1 MLKNRKAVLEKRG
14 DLVKR
19 CNEIVDKAD
28 LEKRSLV
35 DSERHEFEGISVEL
49 ASIDSELYK
58 DDTDRIIRRNSG
70 NHINVTREER
80 NGFGEE
86 PLRQNSGEK
95 RFSYALGQTMRQM
108 VGLDPHIEKRAIV
121 SAGSALIQNPNIV
134 DEIIFS
140 LQSRNPLVD
149 AGVQF
154 VNIDNNKQMPRVT
167 AYPTANWVN
176 EAGTVGASD
185 TTIDGLKW
193 ELKDVAVLVKV
204 KNNVLYDA
212 AIDVQRLIT
221 EVAERAINDAILKAM
236 FYGAT
241 GSNQPK
247 GIDNFA
253 GALVVDMGTDG
264 AALQNYNPFIS
275 ATRKLMDVNI
285 DKNNI
290 SFIYN
295 PSIAE
300 TIAGFVDTTSQP
312 LNAPK
317 MIEAL
322 RSFETTAVKSDY
334 TAGETTDTT
343 RVYAG
348 DFSKMIVGLG
358 GSFSITLDQSYAAE
372 LTTGFLIHA
381 RLDMKPLFE
390 NAFCIIEG
398 ITTS

>member
-1 MLKNRKAVLEKRG
+1 MLENRKAVLEKRG

-28 LEKRSLV
+28 LEKRNLV

-49 ASIDSELYK
+49 AAIDSKLYK

-70 NHINVTREER
+70 NHINLTRER
-80 NGFGEE
+80 NGFGDE
-86 PLRQNSGEK
+86 PLRRNSGNEK
-95 RFSYALGQTMRQM
+95 RFSDALGQTMRQM

-185 TTIDGLKW
+185 PTIDGLKW

-236 FYGAT
+236 FYGTT
-241 GSNQPK
+241 GSNQPA

-264 AALQNYNPFIS
+264 AALQNYNPFVS

-285 DKNNI
+285 GKNDV

-295 PSIAE
+295 PSVAE
-300 TIAGFVDTTSQP
+300 TIALFVDSTAQP
-312 LNAPK
+312 LNPPK
-317 MIEAL
+317 MITDL
-322 RSFETTAVKSDY
+322 RYLETTAVKSDY
-334 TAGETTDTT
+334 TQGATANTT
-343 RVYAG
+343 RIYGG
-348 DFSKMIVGLG
+348 DFSKMVVGLG

-390 NAFCIIEG
+390 NAFCTIKG
-398 ITTS
+398 ITT

>member
-49 ASIDSELYK
+49 AAIDSELYK
-58 DDTDRIIRRNSG
+58 DDMDRIIRRNSG

-80 NGFGEE
+80 NGLAEE
-86 PLRQNSGEK
+86 PLRQNSGNEK

-167 AYPTANWVN
+167 AYPQANWVN

-185 TTIDGLKW
+185 PTIDGLKW

-236 FYGAT
+236 FYGT

-247 GIDNFA
+247 GIDNFIDV
-253 GALVVDMGTDG
+253 LKVDMGTDG
-264 AALQNYNPFIS
+264 AALQNYNPFVS

-285 DKNNI
+285 GKNDV

-295 PSIAE
+295 PFVAE
-300 TIAGFVDTTSQP
+300 TIAGFADTTGQP

-334 TAGETTDTT
+334 TQGATSDTT
-343 RVYAG
+343 RIYAG
-348 DFSKMIVGLG
+348 DFSKMVVGLG
-358 GSFSITLDQSYAAE
+358 GSFSITLDQRYADE
-372 LTTGFLIHA
+372 LTTGFIVHS
-381 RLDMKPLFE
+381 RIDMKPLFE

-398 ITTS
+398 ITT